1 MLCNVVSLYL
11 GETWRYTHTGIDVS
25 ISLLNWTWWAIYW
38 IEMCNKITA
47 VTAVKELLV
56 TVTDTYL
63 LNEFRLEFPIQMI
76 ITMLKKQETIHVLI
90 Q

>member
-1 MLCNVVSLYL
+1 
-11 GETWRYTHTGIDVS
+11 
-25 ISLLNWTWWAIYW
+25 
-38 IEMCNKITA
+38 MCNKITA

-76 ITMLKKQETIHVLI
+76 ITMLKKQETIHVLT